1 MQLINNLKFN
11 DKGLIPA
18 VIVDMVDN
26 RVLTLLGYLLYPLV
40 SPFVYFFPNRA
51 GGMTC
56 LKCLT
61 ED

>member
-26 RVLTLLGYLLYPLV
+26 RVLTLCYMNQDALEKTIESGKIHV
-40 SPFVYFFPNRA
+40 FRRS
-51 GGMTC
+51 
-56 LKCLT
+56 
-61 ED
+61 